1 MAQIR
6 QQPHTV
12 EVYSL
17 PSRQSGICLRC
28 RCYCQ
33 LSSSLILLPSFC
45 IMKIMKITPSRVLPR
60 GGGAA
65 RCPTMW
71 GCRCCHERAEE
82 CHPIY
87 VSLVPTARGNSLPP
101 IRIALMQL
109 QIQKVFIDF
118 SRNFAH
124 FCYPRKMRNPHTKS
138 IAATTRGGSC
148 DCDALFHAESRVFL
162 FCALE

>member
-1 MAQIR
+1 MCSSIPGENGFNFGVQERCGKSIFVLSQYQVLAYLIPQIK

-33 LSSSLILLPSFC
+33 SSSSHILLPSL
-45 IMKIMKITPSRVLPR
+45 IMKDNENNTFFGCCLAGR
-60 GGGAA
+60 AA

-71 GCRCCHERAEE
+71 GCRCCPSAEEE

-87 VSLVPTARGNSLPP
+87 VSLVPKARCNSLPP
-101 IRIALMQL
+101 LRIALM
-109 QIQKVFIDF
+109 
-118 SRNFAH
+118 
-124 FCYPRKMRNPHTKS
+124 
-138 IAATTRGGSC
+138 
-148 DCDALFHAESRVFL
+148 
-162 FCALE
+162 